1 MTVPGSHRPMG
12 SPRTDSE
19 KCSICCASGGWCS
32 RKKVFTLCQ
41 RALGREPRDFADYAR
56 DAAMQSINVAALRW
70 PFMAA
75 FFGTAASCAL
85 LAVGWLF
92 WRQEHLDSFL
102 FIGGVIYLVGSL
114 LVTALFNVP
123 RNEKLADV
131 RSDSAEA
138 AELWSR
144 YVAEWTAWNHLRAVA
159 SLLAAALLTIAI

>member
-1 MTVPGSHRPMG
+1 M
-12 SPRTDSE
+12 
-19 KCSICCASGGWCS
+19 I
-32 RKKVFTLCQ
+32 FLLTLIS
-41 RALGREPRDFADYAR
+41 ALGCGLIAGVFFAFSAFVMPALAR
-56 DAAMQSINVAALRW
+56 IPPAQGIAAMQSINAAALRW

-85 LAVGWLF
+85 LVVGSLF

-102 FIGGVIYLVGSL
+102 FIGGVIYLVGTL

-138 AELWSR
+138 AEIWSR
-144 YVAEWTAWNHLRAVA
+144 YVAEWIAWNHLRAFA
-159 SLLAAALLTIAI
+159 SLLAAALLTIAL